1 MSPVPLPAAFWL
13 FARLRGGI
21 QKNLRNKMPIPSP
34 KGPEAKKEFVNRCM
48 SDSVMV
54 EEFSDEKQ
62 RAAVCYSKW
71 RRAEG
76 SEYIPEDEDSEVII
90 Y

>member
-1 MSPVPLPAAFWL
+1 
-13 FARLRGGI
+13 
-21 QKNLRNKMPIPSP
+21 
-34 KGPEAKKEFVNRCM
+34 M

-76 SEYIPEDEDSEVII
+76 SEYMPEDEDSEVII

>member
-1 MSPVPLPAAFWL
+1 
-13 FARLRGGI
+13 
-21 QKNLRNKMPIPSP
+21 MPIPNP
-34 KGPEAKKEFVNRCM
+34 KGPEAKKEFVSRCM

-71 RRAEG
+71 RKAEG
-76 SEYIPEDEDSEVII
+76 SEYMPEDEDSEVII